1 MAGPD
6 LRPSSSQL
14 GKGEKFLITGQP
26 PGSLGPLGAAHRG
39 YLWEEPGEE
48 GLSPSP
54 IPEGAQ
60 VLLKLQ
66 PGPAKAGEGLG
77 KETSNLQEEKTLLKY
92 QRSVQKYGR
101 SGSSSGKTWQGEHT
115 YPSPMEK
122 AAKGRHPDSTT
133 TACQLPYNF
142 LSWKMGRTY
151 LTVSLGNYMS

>member
-1 MAGPD
+1 MTNKMAGPD

-66 PGPAKAGEGLG
+66 PGPAEAGEGLG

-92 QRSVQKYGR
+92 QREVSRNMAGQEAVQ
-101 SGSSSGKTWQGEHT
+101 GKPG
-115 YPSPMEK
+115 
-122 AAKGRHPDSTT
+122 KGNTLTQVPWRKRQKEGILTPQPQPVS
-133 TACQLPYNF
+133 
-142 LSWKMGRTY
+142 Y
-151 LTVSLGNYMS
+151 LTISSAGKWGEPT